1 MPDIRNVDI
10 GPCWAKFGTEGSEAD
25 MGWTQG
31 GVKVNFATES
41 TEVEADQ
48 ETEPIMSNITK
59 RPISVTVPAL
69 EHTLE
74 MLAMALPGST
84 VYYNAATLTTN
95 LEGEN
100 NDLVYTAKTGN
111 GLIGPGNDIT
121 IEYVN
126 PGALQATC
134 DVSVDEKAIT
144 VILKHSGDAITATAE
159 DVKNA
164 IEADD
169 DAKALVTVAK
179 VDEETMAGT
188 VAAMSKTF
196 LTGGKQKLVVKS
208 AANQDM
214 TDFAGSLILHPS
226 KKETSDKSM
235 DMWFPKAVPI
245 GSFELDY
252 NKENP
257 KVINIE
263 FKIFPDT
270 DGKSVVIGD
279 TSTEEEE

>member
-226 KKETSDKSM
+226 KKNKDDKSM

-279 TSTEEEE
+279 TSTTEE